1 MHISEATKQA
11 LGDAYE
17 VEPGNGRQ
25 RSKYLD
31 EHKVETYLVIPKDI
45 GYKPPH
51 KMYIPH
57 NTASNKEYQMTG
69 VAERKLGKHAS
80 SVK

>member
-1 MHISEATKQA
+1 VHISEATKQA
-11 LGDAYE
+11 LNGAYE

-45 GYKPPH
+45 GYKPQH
-51 KMYIPH
+51 KLHTPH

-69 VAERKLGKHAS
+69 VAERKLGKHAN